1 MRLFS
6 KRLPQGDVEAAEKA
20 FGRLKSQVEGI
31 RRTVLFDPDFGLYQ
45 RWYFEFRLREEVA
58 RATRY
63 GENFALMVVS
73 LQPTELAAEAP
84 MVLSRAAYAVGHV
97 VRSVDLSGYLEDGVF
112 AICLLNCDSEGAEKA
127 ARRVEYALGSAK
139 HTIAGVVFPDDSHD
153 ADELLRMALHRANT
167 GAA

>member
-6 KRLPQGDVEAAEKA
+6 KRVPQSDVEAAERA

-63 GENFALMVVS
+63 GENFALMVVALKPIES
-73 LQPTELAAEAP
+73 AEAP

-112 AICLLNCDSEGAEKA
+112 AICLLNCDFEGAEKA
-127 ARRVEYALGSAK
+127 ARRVEYALGSAD

-153 ADELLRMALHRANT
+153 ADELLRMALHRASVPA
-167 GAA
+167 G